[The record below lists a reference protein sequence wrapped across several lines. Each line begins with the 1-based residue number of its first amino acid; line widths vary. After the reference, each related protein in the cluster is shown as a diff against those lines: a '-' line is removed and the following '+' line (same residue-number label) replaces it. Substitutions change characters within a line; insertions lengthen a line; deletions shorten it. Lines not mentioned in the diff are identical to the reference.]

1 MLASLKKW
9 FYPKFSDLQV
19 TICIFWSPKPNIQTM
34 PNKRHWFIIVA
45 IITLVFSGFFDSQ
58 TTFATEEQLSDFVH
72 ESFQDSPPTAHS
84 EHAVSEGAHEA
95 GEHHEDGGGH
105 HGPDT
110 SGLFFIIIAVFI
122 GAATRHFLKRLP
134 VPFTALLLIIGIILG
149 VMTRFHLFDSWAGVD
164 VSFIADSFRW
174 AAHIDPH
181 MLFFVFLPILI
192 FEAAFAMDLH
202 TFKKSATN
210 SVILAVP
217 GILVALLM
225 TGGLVY
231 AIDYFDI
238 GLEGWANW
246 SLAFMFGSVISAT
259 DPVAVVALL
268 KDLGA
273 SKKLGTLIEGES
285 LLNDGT
291 AIVLFMVFFL
301 GLSGQASD
309 ANGFV
314 EFFRVALGG
323 IAVGLVV
330 GWIILRWLKGVFND
344 AMVEIS
350 AVVGAA
356 YVTFY
361 VAEHFMHVSGVL
373 ALVALG
379 LMIGGIGRSS
389 ISPQVEH
396 FMHEFWELAGFI
408 ANCLIF
414 LIVGFVIAERIEFTA
429 NDFLVLGIIYVG
441 IHVVRGVVIL
451 IHYPFMKN
459 TGYGLPVKDAIVVW
473 YGALRGAIGLALAL
487 MVAGVDS
494 NSMANAMGITP
505 EAATTIKDQFLFI
518 IAGTVT
524 LTLLVNA
531 TTIKMLVEKL
541 GLLDIPPV
549 KALAMKATSEYMRS
563 SAENHM
569 QKLKEDRH
577 LRKANWSTVAEYL
590 PKEMKMVEDV
600 DESIL
605 SVAKI
610 AELRRRILEKEK
622 SSYWKQYKE
631 GMLGPNAVRTLSDTV
646 NDILDDKGA
655 QSLSHRKDLELLWQP
670 PKWLSTLQSWPV
682 IGKITENAFFEK
694 LAISYDSAVGF
705 IAAQEECLKLIES
718 MYRAEDESER
728 PNLERIEQE
737 VNENIISGQTFVRN
751 LRNTYPEIYRSIATR
766 QAIRSVLNYELHTVD
781 RLRSK
786 GRLDGGEAS
795 KLTHDIEAR
804 MKKLLEKPPSIVL
817 PETGDLLDAI
827 SWIKDLDVDTVK
839 KVKSLCQTK
848 IFSNGQ
854 VVMKAKSATQG
865 MFIIARGNVKI
876 LDGTETIELVGKG
889 QVLGQKLILGNRA
902 TRYSGVCETPVTAL
916 WLSRSNVNRLLEES
930 PGFRAIMEKLQ

>member
-1 MLASLKKW
+1 MPIKRFW
-9 FYPKFSDLQV
+9 FLIAAVSV
-19 TICIFWSPKPNIQTM
+19 
-34 PNKRHWFIIVA
+34 
-45 IITLVFSGFFDSQ
+45 LVFSGFLSSENA
-58 TTFATEEQLSDFVH
+58 FASSATNFNSEIEMVQGV
-72 ESFQDSPPTAHS
+72 QHS
-84 EHAVSEGAHEA
+84 EENHRKKDETHSLESHDNHADAHVTE
-95 GEHHEDGGGH
+95 GEHHDGGGGH

-110 SGLFFIIIAVFI
+110 SALFFIIIAVFI
-122 GAATRHFLKRLP
+122 GAATRHFLKAIP
-134 VPFTALLLIIGIILG
+134 IPFTALLLIIGILLG
-149 VMTRFHLFDSWAGVD
+149 VMTRFHLFESWAGFD
-164 VSFIADSFRW
+164 VSFIADSFKW

-217 GILVALLM
+217 GILVALLL
-225 TGGLVY
+225 TGAMVY
-231 AIDYFDI
+231 GIDYFDI

-309 ANGFV
+309 ANGFI
-314 EFFRVALGG
+314 EFFRVAFGG
-323 IAVGLVV
+323 IGVGLFV
-330 GWIILRWLKGVFND
+330 GWITLRWLKKVFND

-350 AVVGAA
+350 AVVAAA
-356 YVTFY
+356 YFTFY

-379 LMIGGIGRSS
+379 LMVGGFGRSS

-414 LIVGFVIAERIEFTA
+414 LIVGFVIAERTEFSA
-429 NDFLVLGIIYVG
+429 NDFLVLGIVYVG
-441 IHVVRGVVIL
+441 IHVVRGIVML
-451 IHYPFMKN
+451 THYPFMKN
-459 TGYGLPVKDAIVVW
+459 TGYGLPIKDAIVVW
-473 YGALRGAIGLALAL
+473 FGALRGAIGLALAL

-494 NSMANAMGITP
+494 NIMAQTMDITP
-505 EAATTIKDQFLFI
+505 EAATQIKNQFLFI

-531 TTIKMLVEKL
+531 TTIKMLVQKL
-541 GLLDIPPV
+541 GLLDIAPV
-549 KALAMKATSEYMRS
+549 KALAMKSTSEYIRS
-563 SAENHM
+563 SAESHM
-569 QKLKEDRH
+569 MKLKEDRH
-577 LRKANWSTVAEYL
+577 LRKANWSNVADYL
-590 PKEMKMVEDV
+590 PKGLKIIEDI
-600 DESIL
+600 DEASM

-610 AELRRRILEKEK
+610 AEHRRLILEKEK
-622 SSYWKQYKE
+622 SAYWKQFKD
-631 GMLGPNAVRTLSDTV
+631 GMLSASAVRTLTDTV

-655 QSLSHRKDLELLWQP
+655 QSLSHRKDLEILWQP
-670 PKWLSTLQSWPV
+670 PKWLSTLQSLPI
-682 IGKITENAFFEK
+682 IGQATENAFFER
-694 LAISYDSAVGF
+694 LTVSSDCAVGF
-705 IAAQEECLKLIES
+705 IAAQEECLKLLES
-718 MYRAEDESER
+718 MYRAEDKSEW

-737 VNENIISGQTFVRN
+737 INENIISGQTFVRN

-766 QAIRSVLNYELHTVD
+766 QAIRSVLNYEMHTVA

-786 GRLDGGEAS
+786 GRLDVGEAA
-795 KLTHDIEAR
+795 KLTHEIEGR
-804 MKKLLEKPPSIVL
+804 MKQLMEKPPSIER
-817 PETGDLLDAI
+817 PESGELLEAV
-827 SWIKDLDVDTVK
+827 SWVKDLDKDLVK
-839 KVKSLCQTK
+839 KLKTLCQTK
-848 IFSNGQ
+848 IYSNGQ
-854 VVMKAKSATQG
+854 VILKAKSTTQG
-865 MFIIARGNVKI
+865 MFIIARGNVKV
-876 LDGTETIELVGKG
+876 LEGTELIELIGKG
-889 QVLGQKLILGNRA
+889 QVLGQKSILGNRA
-902 TRYSGVCETPVTAL
+902 SRYSGVCETPVTVL
-916 WLSRSNVNRLLEES
+916 WLSRGNVAKLLEES
-930 PGFRAIMEKLQ
+930 PAFKAVMEKLQ

>member
-1 MLASLKKW
+1 MSKNRNWLLVVSAVFILCSTFFFSFDGIASSNHS
-9 FYPKFSDLQV
+9 YFSEL
-19 TICIFWSPKPNIQTM
+19 
-34 PNKRHWFIIVA
+34 
-45 IITLVFSGFFDSQ
+45 
-58 TTFATEEQLSDFVH
+58 TTSADVQHPEHPVH
-72 ESFQDSPPTAHS
+72 P
-84 EHAVSEGAHEA
+84 EHGEGMTGMHEA
-95 GEHHEDGGGH
+95 DHHDEGGGH

-122 GAATRHFLKRLP
+122 GAATRHFLKAIP
-134 VPFTALLLIIGIILG
+134 VPFTALLLVIGMLLG
-149 VMTRFHLFDSWAGVD
+149 VMTRLNAFDIWFGYD
-164 VSFIADSFRW
+164 VSFIADSFKW

-181 MLFFVFLPILI
+181 MLFYVFLPILI

-210 SVILAVP
+210 SIILAVP
-217 GILVALLM
+217 GIIVALLL
-225 TGGLVY
+225 TGLMVY
-231 AIDYFDI
+231 AIDIFDF

-323 IAVGLVV
+323 IGVGLFF

-344 AMVEIS
+344 ALVEIS
-350 AVVGAA
+350 AVVAAA
-356 YVTFY
+356 YLTFY

-379 LMIGGIGRSS
+379 LMIGGFGRSS

-414 LIVGFVIAERIEFTA
+414 LIVGFVIAERTEFSA
-429 NDFLVLGIIYVG
+429 NDFIVLGLIYVG
-441 IHVVRGVVIL
+441 VHIIRAIVIT

-459 TGYGLPVKDAIVVW
+459 AGYGLPVKDAIVVW

-487 MVAGVDS
+487 MVAGIDS
-494 NSMANAMGITP
+494 ADLAQAMDITSA
-505 EAATTIKDQFLFI
+505 EATRIKDQFLFI

-524 LTLLVNA
+524 LTLLINA
-531 TTIKMLVEKL
+531 TTIKFLVQRL
-541 GLLDIPPV
+541 GLLDVTPV
-549 KALAMKATSEYMRS
+549 KALAMKASSDYMRS
-563 SAENHM
+563 SAESHM
-569 QKLKEDRH
+569 HKLKEDRH
-577 LRKANWSTVAEYL
+577 LRKANWNAVAEYL
-590 PKEMKMVEDV
+590 PKELKMVENI
-600 DESIL
+600 DEATL

-610 AELRRRILEKEK
+610 AEHRSRILEKEK
-622 SSYWKQYKE
+622 SSYWKQFKE
-631 GMLGPNAVRTLSDTV
+631 GMLSANAVRTLSDTV
-646 NDILDDKGA
+646 NDIIDDKGTI
-655 QSLSHRKDLELLWQP
+655 SLSHRKDLELMWQP
-670 PKWLSTLQSWPV
+670 SKWLSSLQSWPI

-705 IAAQEECLKLIES
+705 ISAQEDCLKLLES
-718 MYRAEDESER
+718 MYRAEDPSER

-737 VNENIISGQTFVRN
+737 INENIISGQTFVRN
-751 LRNTYPEIYRSIATR
+751 LRNTYPEIYRAIATR

-786 GRLDGGEAS
+786 GRLDGAEAS

-804 MKKLLEKPPSIVL
+804 MKELMERPPSLNL
-817 PETGDLLDAI
+817 PETGELLNSV
-827 SWIKDLDVDTVK
+827 SWTKELDDELVK
-839 KVKSLCQTK
+839 KLANLCSSK

-854 VVMKAKSATQG
+854 VVMKSGSTSQG
-865 MFIIARGNVKI
+865 MFIVVRGNVRIMK
-876 LDGTETIELVGKG
+876 GKETIELVGKG
-889 QVLGQKLILGNRA
+889 SLLGQNAILTNSSNM
-902 TRYSGVCETPVTAL
+902 YSAVAESPVTAL
-916 WLSRSNVNRLLEES
+916 LISKANVQRLIDESNKFKDILTKM
-930 PGFRAIMEKLQ
+930 P